1 LSVVLK
7 KTLSLPL
14 DFYLNSRILKI
25 IIASS
30 LAWSSLSLWSMVDFF
45 TQSIWLKALILGSQM
60 LGILV
65 VYALSLLFFGERS
78 AVEGFVSKF
87 LKKVKR
93 S

>member
-1 LSVVLK
+1 
-7 KTLSLPL
+7 
-14 DFYLNSRILKI
+14 
-25 IIASS
+25 
-30 LAWSSLSLWSMVDFF
+30 
-45 TQSIWLKALILGSQM
+45 M